1 VKISP
6 LYTVALA
13 VIHSVEW
20 EHRNNI
26 AYHLALCKRF
36 ARVHEHS
43 NVHQL
48 LNGLGSSSC
57 SPAVNHPF
65 ALVMVTQRVSLTA
78 IAGTSGA
85 APKGQRRSHTISFLH
100 HCQSGTVM
108 FKDCH
113 PVFQYSS
120 YHRHGKPQTFSMC
133 TRAENQ
139 WSRGSTLV
147 LSSWNVCVL
156 DDFSST

>member
-13 VIHSVEW
+13 VIHSAER
-20 EHRNNI
+20 EHRNDI
-26 AYHLALCKRF
+26 AYHLALCRRF
-36 ARVHEHS
+36 ARVHNRS

-48 LNGLGSSSC
+48 LNGLGPSSC

-65 ALVMVTQRVSLTA
+65 ALVRVTQRMSLNCHCGNKWSCTKR
-78 IAGTSGA
+78 A
-85 APKGQRRSHTISFLH
+85 AKITHLH

-108 FKDCH
+108 FNDCH
-113 PVFQYSS
+113 PVFQYSN
-120 YHRHGKPQTFSMC
+120 YYRHVKPQMFSIC

-156 DDFSST
+156 DGFPST